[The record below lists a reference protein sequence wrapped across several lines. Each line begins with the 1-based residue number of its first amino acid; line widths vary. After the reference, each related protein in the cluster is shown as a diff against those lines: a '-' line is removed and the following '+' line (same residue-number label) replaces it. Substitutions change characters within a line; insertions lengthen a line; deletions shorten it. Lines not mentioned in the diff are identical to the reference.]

1 MNMQSKIEVKSYLT
15 LISSAIITVLL
26 IALPIA
32 LRTISLDS
40 LSYRDISIC
49 KIEKM
54 KKGKKK
60 ERRGVN
66 LITTNKRNTEENH
79 WKIKGNGLKS
89 FLRELQNPTI
99 QK

>member
-32 LRTISLDS
+32 LRTISLDP
-40 LSYRDISIC
+40 LSYRDISISQ
-49 KIEKM
+49 IEEKE
-54 KKGKKK
+54 KKG
-60 ERRGVN
+60 GLILN
-66 LITTNKRNTEENH
+66 LITTNKQNTAENH